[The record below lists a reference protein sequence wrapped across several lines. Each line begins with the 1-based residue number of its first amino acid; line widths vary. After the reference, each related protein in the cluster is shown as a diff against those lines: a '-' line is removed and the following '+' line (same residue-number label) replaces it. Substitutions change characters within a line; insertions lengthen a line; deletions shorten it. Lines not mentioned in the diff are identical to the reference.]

1 MDITLRVLVFKIL
14 LPHPG
19 WHLRADGEPDERSPT
34 VWTSRIR
41 VADPRVAARREKQY
55 QLRIVDRSLEIP
67 PCHTQ
72 ASPERVKQHEHTRTP
87 MTQPDKDH
95 DDGSDTETDRVQAM
109 VHGGQGPPTAQL
121 FEREPVWARDF
132 TDLSYE
138 WQPRD

>member
-55 QLRIVDRSLEIP
+55 QLRIVDRSLDIP

-72 ASPERVKQHEHTRTP
+72 ASPERVKQHEHTQTP

-95 DDGSDTETDRVQAM
+95 DDGSETKPAESRPCCMADKAHRPLNHLCVGRSNPATS
-109 VHGGQGPPTAQL
+109 PT
-121 FEREPVWARDF
+121 
-132 TDLSYE
+132 
-138 WQPRD
+138 